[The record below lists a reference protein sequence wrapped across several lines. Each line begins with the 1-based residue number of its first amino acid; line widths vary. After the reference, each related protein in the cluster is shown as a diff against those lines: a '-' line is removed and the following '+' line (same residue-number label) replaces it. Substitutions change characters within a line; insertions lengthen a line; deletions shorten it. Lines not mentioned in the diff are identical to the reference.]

1 MTETVPAKRVY
12 QYTFIIACASEG
24 EPDLDR
30 VENLIDLNMQDLVYD
45 ENFITALDESQAV
58 TIQVIP
64 QIGRENG

>member
-1 MTETVPAKRVY
+1 VY